1 MKMEQKSM
9 KRKSLLSMKPMLRVV
24 LIMFLGLVL
33 SGNVIAQIDYDFSDV
48 YYIANRNAGN
58 YSPTNATN
66 NYYLCPSTDTY
77 ADQMPFVTTYKTN
90 QDGNSKWRVTF
101 VETIDGKDYYYIFH
115 LGTQK
120 YLTYNEQL
128 VGDNA
133 DRVRVHLQSTVGEDG
148 KSLFYFTHAGG
159 SFTAENCYN
168 IIPKGSDRSLNP
180 AKNNFN
186 YYNGVNQ
193 NSPGSFVNWEGQTI
207 YCGGLVGYY
216 TANDTRGLWFL
227 EPCVVTPTLTPNAS
241 NQTVSI
247 STSQSGATIYY
258 TLDGSVP
265 TSSSSSFSSPG
276 GTVNIGPNRVVV
288 NAIAYLDGVYSKVST
303 VAVDYRETQQISSLS
318 EITDPHGKYLLV
330 ADVADASGYQT
341 IQNFDGNFDGG
352 FHTITGLQEPLFGTL
367 DGGWTEGNMIT
378 IRNVVL
384 KDVNISGHEGN
395 TGAIACE
402 ARGNVRIYN
411 CGILSGSV
419 GGTGDTG
426 GLVGLLQP
434 YLYTEEDPKYSST
447 FVVNCY
453 SFANITQAGTYSA
466 GIVGNNNYAST
477 AQNYLSLQSELRTA
491 VVNCIFY
498 GDVLAGTNK
507 YPVYGNQR
515 LQNSTGGINNY
526 DFFMNT
532 ASLDDDY
539 PTTGTSPLNRYNCSW
554 PVEERYLTRYEYYRS
569 IFNSNRRLCVWWVTQ
584 KQYDSQTDDDLD
596 LIAKWVLDPSI
607 APYPILKPWGKYP
620 SVINQDQTQV
630 LNGNN
635 QWISRENALPYQGKK
650 LGTLTVTVNAG
661 SNNNNATRTITLP
674 ILDMD
679 TLHHDFS
686 YAKVQLPYY
695 NEQFGDPTSTDHNT
709 RYGKNYSNNKV
720 VTGWKITSV
729 TGGSPGSFK
738 GYASPNGA
746 YTPDEVSTTAW
757 EDGFN
762 FADRNCTNKDLYSKS
777 GRVFAQGGFYYVP
790 EGVTAITIEAY
801 WGKAVYLHNA
811 EHNMDRVNLG
821 DSPFNP
827 AGTLPTLFNEQT
839 VYTTIG
845 AAVGQLSA
853 EGSGSTMV
861 TVYDQAIVLVGNFQ
875 HRNNNTATNY
885 GWSGQGTEQ
894 TLAANNKP
902 FTFTCVDLDFDNEP
916 DYCFEWQ
923 FSHGTLRLN
932 VHPIRFDF
940 LPVPAL
946 GMAIRTGAELQ
957 TIGVFAPRGHFE
969 ITETAFLHTG
979 QFEYEAR
986 NNYRKR
992 EAPLILNGGQFEQ
1005 FISSQT
1011 WNRSDGALRFTS
1023 YIILGG
1029 HVWMKEF
1036 TPGKHGDGDIA
1047 TRHCAVNV
1055 LGGEYNRLCL
1065 SGVFI
1070 NNSFQGNEPDNPHCY
1085 TNGGKFGTIAGAG
1098 MEDIQGDVTFMID
1111 HSLIGEFY
1119 GGGLNAARPITGSID
1134 VTVNNSIVR
1143 KYCGGPFTGD
1153 MNENTTVTTVA
1164 NNTTFGV
1171 FYGAGNGGTNYNRNR
1186 LYNYDAPFSHI
1197 TEARWRNEGG
1207 FNGNFNPPAFVS
1219 TNAGYQAEFEFELI
1233 DQSSSSQDNAIMRT
1247 YRHEAQFTSTAVQ
1260 TVTSTL
1266 TNCTVLKNFYGAGN
1280 LGKVA
1285 HDATSTLNNTIVYGS
1300 VFGGGFSAEV
1310 PSFAIHDKSTV
1321 QFPFRDLARVNH
1333 LGSLDYVRDNGK
1345 IRYYEWTTE
1354 QPAGVST
1361 ANPTFQDEEG
1371 KWYCFTEKEMTDLG
1385 SVGGNTNLTLEGTTT
1400 VGSLGKSNTGN
1411 VFGGGD
1417 ESEVL
1422 QNTFVLVKDQTKVLG
1437 NIYGGGN
1444 IGKVGG
1450 NTKVIINGTSP
1461 TP

>member
-1 MKMEQKSM
+1 MKKEKSM
-9 KRKSLLSMKPMLRVV
+9 KTKSVLSMKQMFHVV
-24 LIMFLGLVL
+24 LIVCLGLVL
-33 SGNVIAQIDYDFSDV
+33 SGNVFAQTDYDFSDV

-58 YSPTNATN
+58 YSSTDATN

-77 ADQMPFVTTYKTN
+77 ADQMPFLTTYKTN

-101 VETIDGKDYYYIFH
+101 VETINGKDYYYIFH

-148 KSLFYFTHAGG
+148 KSLFYFTH
-159 SFTAENCYN
+159 SSTTENCYN

-180 AKNNFN
+180 AKNNYN

-193 NSPGSFVNWEGQTI
+193 NSPGSFTNWEGNTI

-216 TANDTRGLWFL
+216 SANDTRGLWFL
-227 EPCVVTPTLTPNAS
+227 ETCVVSPTLTPDAS

-258 TLDGSVP
+258 TLDGSTP

-318 EITDPHGKYLLV
+318 EITNPHGKYLLV
-330 ADVADASGYQT
+330 ADIADASGYQT

-477 AQNYLSLQSELRTA
+477 AQNFLSLQSELRTA

-584 KQYDSQTDDDLD
+584 KQFDSQTDEDLE

-650 LGTLTVTVNAG
+650 LGTLTVTVKAG

-709 RYGKNYSNNKV
+709 RYGNNYSNNKV
-720 VTGWKITSV
+720 VTGWKVTSV
-729 TGGSPGSFK
+729 TGGTPGSFK

-762 FADRNCTNKDLYSKS
+762 FADRKCTNKDLYSKS
-777 GRVFAQGGFYYVP
+777 GRVFAQGGYYYVP

-801 WGKAVYLHNA
+801 WGQAVYLHNA

-827 AGTLPTLFNEQT
+827 AGTLPTLFNGQT
-839 VYTTIG
+839 VYTTIS
-845 AAVGQLSA
+845 AAVSKLSA
-853 EGSGSTMV
+853 EGSGNTMV

-885 GWSGQGTEQ
+885 GWSGVGNEQ

-946 GMAIRTGAELQ
+946 GMAIRTDKELQ
-957 TIGVFAPRGHFE
+957 TIGVFVPRGHFE

-1011 WNRSDGALRFTS
+1011 WNRSNGPLRFTS

-1047 TRHCAVNV
+1047 TRHCAVNI

-1070 NNSFQGNEPDNPHCY
+1070 NNAFQGNEADNPHCY

-1098 MEDIQGDVTFMID
+1098 MEDIQGDVTFKID

-1164 NNTTFGV
+1164 DNTIFGV

-1285 HDATSTLNNTIVYGS
+1285 HDATSTLINTIVYGS

-1361 ANPTFQDEEG
+1361 ANPTFQDEQG

-1450 NTKVIINGTSP
+1450 DTKVIINGTTP